1 MDYKTGKL
9 DAATLLDAGAA
20 MVSSAKFVD
29 EESHPYI
36 VVPEGYKIADM
47 EKFMSNPTRKRGTV
61 SVSDSRSFV
70 DFLVRHGNEHDAAI
84 YADMDAEESRLN
96 MTAVLNDHD
105 YKLDIAGWMDH
116 RCVFQ
121 PKLSV
126 EWKRWI
132 TKDGVSMNQSD
143 FATFLEDNLGDIASV
158 EGMPTGAQ
166 MLTMALQ
173 FEANSEKR
181 LRSTINTQ
189 SGGTQFEYVDEET
202 KETRTTMT
210 VFQRFTIG
218 VPVFQGSKSAYPIVA
233 RLKYRAKDGKVNFWF
248 ELIRPDLVF
257 KTAADEETS
266 LIAAATG
273 FLIFNGKI

>member
-1 MDYKTGKL
+1 MEYKMGKL

-20 MVSSAKFVD
+20 IASTAMYIED
-29 EESHPYI
+29 EIHPYI
-36 VVPEGYKIADM
+36 VVPEGYKVADM
-47 EKFMSNPTRKRGTV
+47 ERFMSTPTRKRGTV
-61 SVSDSRSFV
+61 SVSDSRSFN
-70 DFLVRHGNEHDAAI
+70 DYLIRHGNESESVI
-84 YADMDAEESRLN
+84 YADIDAEESRLN
-96 MTAVLNDHD
+96 MTAVINDHTHNVH
-105 YKLDIAGWMDH
+105 LAGWQDH

-121 PKLSV
+121 PKQAV
-126 EWKRWI
+126 EWKRWL

-158 EGMPTGAQ
+158 EGMPTGTQ

-266 LIAAATG
+266 LISAATG
-273 FLIFNGKI
+273 FLIVNGKI

>member
-9 DAATLLDAGAA
+9 DSETLLDAGAA
-20 MVSSAKFVD
+20 IASTAMFIED
-29 EESHPYI
+29 ESHPFL

-47 EKFMSNPTRKRGTV
+47 EKFMFNPTRKRGTV
-61 SVSDSRSFV
+61 SVGDSRSFC
-70 DFLVRHGNEHDAAI
+70 DYLVRHGHEPETVI
-84 YADMDAEESRLN
+84 YADVDAEESRLN
-96 MTAVLNDHD
+96 MTAVINDHTRNMPV
-105 YKLDIAGWMDH
+105 AGWQDH

-121 PKLSV
+121 PKQAV
-126 EWKRWI
+126 EWKRWL
-132 TKDGVSMNQSD
+132 TKNGVPMNQSD

-173 FEANSEKR
+173 FEANSDKR
-181 LRSTINTQ
+181 LRSKVNLQ
-189 SGGTQFEYVDEET
+189 SGGVRFEFVDDET
-202 KETRTTMT
+202 KETRTSME

-233 RLKYRAKDGKVNFWF
+233 RLKYREKDGKVNFWF

-273 FLIFNGKI
+273 FLIVNGKI